1 MKNLVRKVVS
11 YSSSSA
17 LGGGVGAYLN
27 KYGQTT
33 VGTAYLLLHS
43 SPLPRNLGRI
53 STSQSSLPNPTI
65 SFPSST
71 NPHFLF
77 LPRSDIAHKL
87 QSAFSGSGSGYG
99 GGGGGGFINPCSSSG
114 GGGEDGYNDDE
125 QRALFQVLGY
135 LGRVLSGWFFRW
147 IVTGDIQFPF
157 VLLIKELVGGT
168 AFFVLERVWRLS
180 ALSCSYTWKASWKP
194 SRRHCDDTFI
204 PAFTPVVDGGC
215 HDRRC
220 SGRNRF
226 FFLVCHCCFCFRN
239 LSLWSLL
246 CHRLDVAPLVNK
258 KILPLFFFFFFR
270 PLLNTNKNLQICRYL
285 RNCMLLFVSQK

>member
-1 MKNLVRKVVS
+1 MQETQEPRNGSVRKVVS
-11 YSSSSA
+11 YSSSST

-33 VGTAYLLLHS
+33 VATAYLLLHS

-99 GGGGGGFINPCSSSG
+99 GGGGGGFINACSSSG
-114 GGGEDGYNDDE
+114 GGGDDGYNDDE

-168 AFFVLERVWRLS
+168 AFFVLERVWTALS
-180 ALSCSYTWKASWKP
+180 AQLQLYMEGFLKAISEG
-194 SRRHCDDTFI
+194 I
-204 PAFTPVVDGGC
+204 VM
-215 HDRRC
+215 
-220 SGRNRF
+220 
-226 FFLVCHCCFCFRN
+226 
-239 LSLWSLL
+239 
-246 CHRLDVAPLVNK
+246 
-258 KILPLFFFFFFR
+258 
-270 PLLNTNKNLQICRYL
+270 
-285 RNCMLLFVSQK
+285 MLLFPLLLPLLMVGAMIDVAVAGIASFFLFAIAASVFATSLYGLYCVIDWMWPHW